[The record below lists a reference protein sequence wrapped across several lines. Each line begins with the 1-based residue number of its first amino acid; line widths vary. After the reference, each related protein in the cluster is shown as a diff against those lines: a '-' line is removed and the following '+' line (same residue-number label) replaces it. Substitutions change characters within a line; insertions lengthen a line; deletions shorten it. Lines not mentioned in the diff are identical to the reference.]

1 MIYVSSSCVKAKT
14 IGDAVRQLHAAG
26 FQCIEL
32 SGGTQPYPEMENEL
46 RELQAKYG
54 LRFLCHNYFPPPS
67 VPFVVNLASL
77 NDQIYTMTMEH
88 LQRAVQ
94 LSKLLNADKFGFHAG
109 FLMDIPTDEIG
120 RSIAQKKLF
129 DRHAAIER
137 FRSGFLELQELAGDL
152 KLYVEN
158 NVVSQTNLRN
168 FEGINPLLATDL
180 HSIRELRGPMS
191 MNFII
196 DVAHLKVSC
205 NTLGLNFT
213 DELSTLLKESD
224 YIHIS
229 DNDGAADTNQAFI
242 RKSGLYEALKRNN
255 LKGKT
260 FTLEVY
266 SGMKDLISGYEALN
280 EII

>member
-1 MIYVSSSCVKAKT
+1 MIYVSSSCVKSKT

-26 FQCIEL
+26 FENIEL
-32 SGGTQPYPEMENEL
+32 SGGTQPYPEMADEL
-46 RELQAKYG
+46 RELQAKYR
-54 LRFLCHNYFPPPS
+54 LQYLCHNYFPPPA

-77 NDQIYTMTMEH
+77 NDQIYAMTMDH

-129 DRHAAIER
+129 DRQAAIER

-152 KLYVEN
+152 RLYVEN
-158 NVVSQTNLRN
+158 NVVSQMNLRN

-180 HSIRELRGPMS
+180 HTIRELRGQMS
-191 MNFII
+191 MDFII

-205 NTLGLNFT
+205 NTLGLNFS
-213 DELSTLLKESD
+213 DELSTLVKESD

-229 DNDGAADTNQAFI
+229 DNDGAADTNQAFV
-242 RKSGLYEALKRNN
+242 RNSGLYDALKRNN